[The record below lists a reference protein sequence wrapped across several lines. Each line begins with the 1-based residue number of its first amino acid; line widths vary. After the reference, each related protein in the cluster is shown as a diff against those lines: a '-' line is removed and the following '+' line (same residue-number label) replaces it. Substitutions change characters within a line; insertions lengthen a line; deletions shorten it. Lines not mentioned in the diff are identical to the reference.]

1 LGLSF
6 FFTFCCSYYYSDVLF
21 YFFAYPALKIFTL
34 NVFIATK
41 VSEIFLS
48 CLEISFF
55 VALYLFIVKF
65 LIHVYYFLI
74 PGLYK
79 FEQKYLLK
87 LLSFFIFLLIL
98 SFIVTYI
105 FIIPIVWN
113 FFFTFENA
121 LGVVNFNLKMNEYLH
136 SIYNLFFI
144 SLICFQLPFIL
155 KLGLDSKFLSLDIL
169 INKRHFFIISFFI
182 LAGIIS
188 PPDIYSQIL
197 LAFICI
203 LFFELTIFISIFSS
217 YRNKFY
223 Y

>member
-1 LGLSF
+1 MSF
-6 FFTFCCSYYYSDVLF
+6 FFTFCASYFYSDVLF
-21 YFFAYPALKIFTL
+21 YFFAYPAIKIFSL

-41 VSEIFLS
+41 VSEIFIS

-55 VALYLFIVKF
+55 VAFYLFIVKF
-65 LIHVYYFLI
+65 LIHLYYFLI

-79 FEQKYLLK
+79 FEQNYLFRMS
-87 LLSFFIFLLIL
+87 SFFICLLIL

-105 FIIPIVWN
+105 FIIPVVWS
-113 FFFTFENA
+113 FFLTFENA

-136 SIYNLFFI
+136 TIYNLFFI

-155 KLGLDSKFLSLDIL
+155 KLGLDSKLLTLSTL
-169 INKRHFFIISFFI
+169 INKRHFFIISFFL

-188 PPDIYSQIL
+188 PPDVYSQIL

-203 LFFELTIFISIFSS
+203 LFFELTIFISIFAS

-223 Y
+223 S

>member
-1 LGLSF
+1 M
-6 FFTFCCSYYYSDVLF
+6 
-21 YFFAYPALKIFTL
+21 
-34 NVFIATK
+34 ATK

-55 VALYLFIVKF
+55 VALYLFIVKLF
-65 LIHVYYFLI
+65 IHIYYFLT

-79 FEQKYLLK
+79 FEQRYLFQM
-87 LLSFFIFLLIL
+87 LSFFIFLLIL

-105 FIIPIVWN
+105 FIIPVVWN

-136 SIYNLFFI
+136 TVYNLFFI

-155 KLGLDSKFLSLDIL
+155 KLGLDFKLFSLNTL
-169 INKRHFFIISFFI
+169 INKRHFFIISFFL

-223 Y
+223 S